1 MLLPITVPSDEYT
14 IMKTSLILTA
24 IGPDKPG
31 LVELLA
37 TTLAEHQANW
47 QQSSM
52 SRLAGQFAGILIAT
66 ADTDRVDSLLT
77 ALDGLAQQ
85 GLNVSVVTEASGS
98 SAATGTAL
106 TLELV
111 GHDKPGIVRDISRAL
126 AARNISVEELTTEVV
141 SGSMS
146 AEQLFKAQASLL
158 MPAGAD
164 IDDLQDALEAIAS
177 DLMVDISLD

>member
-1 MLLPITVPSDEYT
+1 
-14 IMKTSLILTA
+14 MKTSLILTA

-31 LVELLA
+31 LVELLS
-37 TTLAEHQANW
+37 TTLAEHSANW

-52 SRLAGQFAGILIAT
+52 SRLAGQFAGILIAST
-66 ADTDRVDSLLT
+66 DSDRVASLTT
-77 ALDGLAQQ
+77 ALEDLAQQ
-85 GLNVSVVTEASGS
+85 GLSVNVVAESASGTAKTS
-98 SAATGTAL
+98 GQAL
-106 TLELV
+106 TLELI

-158 MPAGAD
+158 IPQDAD
-164 IDDLQDALEAIAS
+164 LDDLQDALEAIAS
-177 DLMVDISLD
+177 DLMVDITLD